1 MKKLFAAALALML
14 ALTCTAAFA
23 EQAETV
29 QIGEYACATPEG
41 WTATETAENYYTY
54 TLDDDTAM
62 VVQYFT
68 LADMGFSREDFAAM
82 GYETDFDIIT
92 LYQTAIGDTTIND
105 DGDTM
110 YNTVTDSYATVG
122 KDFSVSIFCA
132 ASIRANSYA
141 TAGKNFSLCLYHGA
155 LNEALMV
162 GNYAACLIMSPE
174 GLLSVQLL
182 GADLTEDAAVETLNT
197 FLKGVV
203 SGETCLGE
211 YVPADYTP
219 AAVSEEEIETA
230 PDAEAVEEG
239 EKEAGEA
246 VIGGG
251 VD

>member
-29 QIGEYACATPEG
+29 QIGEYTCATPEG

-68 LADMGFSREDFAAM
+68 LADMGLSREGFAAM
-82 GYETDFDIIT
+82 GYETDFDLIS
-92 LYQTAIGDTTIND
+92 LYHTVLGDTAINE

-110 YNTVTDSYATVG
+110 YATVTDSYAT
-122 KDFSVSIFCA
+122 
-132 ASIRANSYA
+132 
-141 TAGKNFSLCLYHGA
+141 AGETFSLGLYHGA
-155 LNEALMV
+155 LSEALMV
-162 GNYAACLIMSPE
+162 GNYAACLVLSPE

-182 GADLTEDAAVETLNT
+182 GADLTEDAAVEMLNT

>member
-14 ALTCTAAFA
+14 ALTCTAFA

-54 TLDDDTAM
+54 TLDDDTVM
-62 VVQYFT
+62 IVQYYAFE
-68 LADMGFSREDFAAM
+68 DMGVTREDFATL

-92 LYQTAIGDTTIND
+92 LYQTGIGNVAIND

-110 YNTVTDSYATVG
+110 YATEN
-122 KDFSVSIFCA
+122 
-132 ASIRANSYA
+132 NSYA
-141 TAGKNFSLCLYHGA
+141 TAGEDFSLGLYHGA
-155 LNEALMV
+155 LSEAVLA
-162 GNYAACLIMSPE
+162 GNYASCLVLSPN
-174 GLLSVQLL
+174 GLLSVLVMS
-182 GADLTEDAAVETLNT
+182 ADATEDAAVEMRDT
-197 FLKGVV
+197 FLKGVF

-211 YVPADYTP
+211 YVPAEYTP
-219 AAVSEEEIETA
+219 AAVSEEEIEAA

-246 VIGGG
+246 AIGGG